1 MQKAMSYSLFLT
13 FISLVCACLGAE
25 GPRQDD
31 GGIGQFIF
39 PVWPITNFNGGCS
52 PGGCIRLSDAAL
64 SMTLPSG
71 WPEAYLSQTHML
83 SRNVIVSF
91 DMSNTETATEPGV
104 SAGCDVNGDSPTWQ
118 ECTALP
124 GNTGEA
130 NGTVWAM
137 PLSAPS
143 SFAVS
148 VQHRFVNDS
157 VTPFRYWNVTGNM
170 SVNFEQTT
178 LPVNLTLHA
187 LSVTETWSWGS

>member
-1 MQKAMSYSLFLT
+1 M
-13 FISLVCACLGAE
+13 
-25 GPRQDD
+25 
-31 GGIGQFIF
+31 
-39 PVWPITNFNGGCS
+39 
-52 PGGCIRLSDAAL
+52 
-64 SMTLPSG
+64 
-71 WPEAYLSQTHML
+71 
-83 SRNVIVSF
+83 SF

-124 GNTGEA
+124 GNTEEA